1 MAHDVVYSSDT
12 LSDLV
17 VTVDLDIYIN
27 QTAGP
32 CGLNAS
38 ATVLHLA
45 MRRILGREG
54 EYPDFGVLKDEMIK
68 AYGDDSADDIR
79 QVLQEICPKYII
91 CIAVILRQMG
101 DGSCNRETSRGS
113 NIFSH

>member
-17 VTVDLDIYIN
+17 VTVDLDDIYIN

-32 CGLNAS
+32 CGLNTS
-38 ATVLHLA
+38 ATVPHLA
-45 MRRILGREG
+45 MRRILGQEG
-54 EYPDFGVLKDEMIK
+54 GYPDFGVLKDEMIK

-79 QVLQEICPKYII
+79 QVLQKICPKYRLH
-91 CIAVILRQMG
+91 CRNSSPNGRRKL
-101 DGSCNRETSRGS
+101 
-113 NIFSH
+113 

>member
-27 QTAGP
+27 QTAG
-32 CGLNAS
+32 NAS

-54 EYPDFGVLKDEMIK
+54 GYPDFGVLKDEMH
-68 AYGDDSADDIR
+68 DQSLWR
-79 QVLQEICPKYII
+79 
-91 CIAVILRQMG
+91 
-101 DGSCNRETSRGS
+101 
-113 NIFSH
+113 